1 MQTVAPLITALIS
14 LSLAVSVLIRDRRDR
29 IYRRYAIFA
38 GTVALAF
45 FCMFFYVMTERM
57 FWRYGVLIGALLAA
71 PTSMQVYHLL
81 LRRYKPATGKL
92 VRVFY
97 VIAAIQAVIL
107 LVFLGRLEFFEKW
120 VDLPDQ
126 KLVAFNGLLVF
137 SGLIANVVLLFR
149 IRGSVEDP
157 VDKARLRYLAIF
169 GGTAVVLL
177 LGEQAIQQYNIYAGG
192 WKWGWGIIPY
202 PPVGTLAAAVYIYFL
217 GRIILLYRLLD
228 LHEIIAQMTNFLL
241 MSVLLAAVY
250 VGLVFWP
257 VGEASVWT
265 SVVNTLLATATM
277 LIVYA
282 PLREIIDRG
291 IMRLFFKERHQ
302 LERAVNQL
310 LPRLP
315 GIFAV
320 DALVD
325 ELLQALVATS
335 RVESASVYLWND
347 EIRAYRMIRHLGEHS
362 LPELQRVPSRPFA
375 EGLLRRRAPVLREEF
390 RRLALHNQVL
400 PPPRTDADTR
410 EREWQT
416 GALHTLEGMGA
427 DISLPFLSG
436 RSVLGWLN
444 LSWERG
450 NVGFSRAE
458 IVLVG
463 TAVERVALG
472 IDNSRQFE
480 RMKDRDRLA
489 ALGEMS
495 AGLAHEIRNPLGA
508 IKGAAQVLEET
519 GAADGQEEFLAII
532 VEEVDRLN
540 VVVSQ
545 FLDYARPIKLD
556 LEPVSVGR
564 MLRSLEQVART
575 EGLPEGVELFI
586 DINEDIPPIPMDV
599 EKIHQ
604 VLLNLVRNGFE
615 AMPEGGTL
623 TLEASYI
630 RALRRVRPLGSTP
643 HRRRVGSLAN
653 PLQGA
658 FELAVSDTGVG
669 ITPET
674 MSRLFIPF
682 YTTKNGG
689 NGLGLPICERI
700 VREHEGEFEVISN
713 ENEGSRF
720 IIRLPMSHEDKQEP
734 SSLALEQVSE

>member
-45 FCMFFYVMTERM
+45 FCMFFYVKTEQL

-97 VIAAIQAVIL
+97 VIAAIQAAIL
-107 LVFLGRLEFFEKW
+107 MVFLGRLEFMEKW
-120 VDLPDQ
+120 VEQPDQ

-157 VDKARLRYLAIF
+157 IDKARLRYLAIF
-169 GGTAVVLL
+169 GGTAVILL
-177 LGEQAIQQYNIYAGG
+177 LGEQAIQQWNFYVGSLDFIGT
-192 WKWGWGIIPY
+192 IPY
-202 PPVGTLAAAVYIYFL
+202 PPIGTLAAAIYIYFL

-241 MSVLLAAVY
+241 MSFLLAAVY
-250 VGLVFWP
+250 ALLVLKP
-257 VGEASVWT
+257 VGETSLWT

-277 LIVYA
+277 LILYA

-335 RVESASVYLWND
+335 RVEAASVYLWND
-347 EIRAYRMIRHLGEHS
+347 EIRAYKLARHLGENS
-362 LPELQRVPSRPFA
+362 MPELQRVPSRPFA

-390 RRLALHNQVL
+390 RRKVLHNQVL

-416 GALHTLEGMGA
+416 GALYTLEGMGA
-427 DISLPFLSG
+427 DITLPFLSG

-444 LSWERG
+444 LRWERR
-450 NVGFSRAE
+450 NVGFTRAE
-458 IVLVG
+458 IMLVG

-519 GAADGQEEFLAII
+519 GAADGQEEFLGII

-556 LEPVSVGR
+556 LKPVSVGP

-575 EGLPEGVELFI
+575 EGLPEGVELGI
-586 DINEDIPPIPMDV
+586 EVHEDIPPIPMDV
-599 EKIHQ
+599 EKLHQ
-604 VLLNLVRNGFE
+604 VLLNLVRNGIE
-615 AMPEGGTL
+615 AMPDGGTL

-630 RALRRVRPLGSTP
+630 RALRRVRPIGSTP
-643 HRRRVGSLAN
+643 HRRRVGTLAN

-658 FELAVSDTGVG
+658 FELAVTDTGVG
-669 ITPET
+669 ISPET

-713 ENEGSRF
+713 TKEGSRF
-720 IIRLPMSHEDKQEP
+720 IIRLPMSREDQQEP
-734 SSLALEQVSE
+734 SSLALEQVND